1 MQVFENISERNKKI
15 LLRNFE
21 ATRLFYRKNSN
32 ILQNIKSDSLVGIIV
47 YGSLQIIKTDY
58 NGDRSLIEELEE
70 NDIFGTIIS
79 HIRGNEYEVITKEDT
94 MLYILDYNQIMNLNL
109 NTDSYNQFIKNLLQ
123 ITSSKMQEKNERIEI
138 LTKKTIRNR
147 LLEYFNIARS
157 NHGSRVIY
165 LPSTF
170 TDLADYLAIDRCAM
184 TRELKYLK
192 EEGLIEIKGR
202 RITLLYD
209 KV

>member
-32 ILQNIKSDSLVGIIV
+32 ILQNIKSDSLIGIIV

-79 HIRGNEYEVITKEDT
+79 HIKGNEYEVITKEDT

-109 NTDSYNQFIKNLLQ
+109 NT
-123 ITSSKMQEKNERIEI
+123 
-138 LTKKTIRNR
+138 
-147 LLEYFNIARS
+147 AR
-157 NHGSRVIY
+157 
-165 LPSTF
+165 
-170 TDLADYLAIDRCAM
+170 
-184 TRELKYLK
+184 
-192 EEGLIEIKGR
+192 EE
-202 RITLLYD
+202 
-209 KV
+209 

>member
-1 MQVFENISERNKKI
+1 MQHFTIYVKI
-15 LLRNFE
+15 LLKR
-21 ATRLFYRKNSN
+21 FYRKNSN
-32 ILQNIKSDSLVGIIV
+32 ILPYIKSSNLIGIIV

-58 NGDRSLIEELEE
+58 NGDQSLIEELKQ

-79 HIRGNEYEVITKEDT
+79 HINGNEYEIITKEDT
-94 MLYILDYNQIMNLNL
+94 LLYILDYEQILNLNL
-109 NTDSYNQFIKNLLQ
+109 NTESYNQFIKNLLQ

-147 LLEYFNIARS
+147 LLEYFNIARA
-157 NHGSRVIY
+157 NYGTKVIY
-165 LPSTF
+165 LPFSF
-170 TDLADYLAIDRCAM
+170 SDLADYLAVDRCAM

-192 EEGLIEIKGR
+192 EEGLITTKGR

-209 KV
+209 KI